1 MDTKT
6 QHRAEEYERLTNKSV
21 QTKFRKLRKR
31 GIRSTKAKASKTYNE
46 LIYKSEFI
54 NVRNNPTLV
63 KSMELLRN
71 TILPVAEDFDRVL
84 RWLNAVTI
92 K

>member
-1 MDTKT
+1 MIPKT

-21 QTKFRKLRKR
+21 QTKFKKLRKR
-31 GIRSTKAKASKTYNE
+31 SIRSTKAKASKMRNKLLCKNE
-46 LIYKSEFI
+46 FMS
-54 NVRNNPTLV
+54 VRNNPTIASSI
-63 KSMELLRN
+63 KLLKN
-71 TILPVAEDFDRVL
+71 TILPVTQDFDRVL